1 MPLKA
6 VRPRQMQTRTP
17 MEKIEAQVTI
27 IVLTYNGLDYT
38 QACLELL
45 KAHTPLDDGT
55 QVFVVDNGST
65 DGTIEYLSALQWITL
80 IENGRNLGFVRGN
93 NVGIAA
99 APAES
104 DVLLLNN
111 DIEIE
116 QDGWLQEIKRVAY
129 SAQDIGIVGC
139 RLVLPDG
146 RLLHAGTYMPRDTWW
161 GQQIGSLEKNVDQY
175 SLDRD
180 VEGVVGACM
189 YIKRD
194 VLREIGPLNEA
205 FFSYFEDTDYC
216 LQAAEEGFRTV
227 CAGNVT
233 LIHHENV
240 TTQVNRMDFS
250 HIFRKSQKVFRKKWE
265 HKLMNRYETAV
276 FWHSQVASPSGYA
289 MSSREMVLQLDALG
303 VDVRLAY
310 LYGTDWMDAQR
321 DDHRLAAM
329 RRRPKDLSLPQVV
342 YGSGDLFCKNGGK
355 YRIGYTMLEVDGV
368 PADWTLQANALDE
381 IWVPSTFN
389 RDTFLNGG
397 VGVPIYVMPLGVNP
411 DYHNPKIR
419 AFRPSQRYT
428 FLSVFEWGERKA
440 PEILLRAY
448 HQAFSRPDEV
458 LLLLKVINTDPG
470 VDVAREIAALGLP
483 EDGPPVAIM
492 YNQELPAH
500 QIGSLY
506 RSADCFVLP
515 TRGEGWGMP
524 ILEAMACGLPVIAT
538 NWSAHTDFISDDVA
552 YPLRVERMVPAEAKC
567 PYYEG
572 FRWAQPDQSHL
583 AHLMRHVY
591 ENRTEAAEKGA
602 RASKVALGDWTWR
615 QAAQK
620 IKDRLLAIGQV
631 V

>member
-1 MPLKA
+1 
-6 VRPRQMQTRTP
+6 
-17 MEKIEAQVTI
+17 
-27 IVLTYNGLDYT
+27 
-38 QACLELL
+38 
-45 KAHTPLDDGT
+45 
-55 QVFVVDNGST
+55 
-65 DGTIEYLSALQWITL
+65 
-80 IENGRNLGFVRGN
+80 
-93 NVGIAA
+93 
-99 APAES
+99 
-104 DVLLLNN
+104 
-111 DIEIE
+111 
-116 QDGWLQEIKRVAY
+116 
-129 SAQDIGIVGC
+129 
-139 RLVLPDG
+139 
-146 RLLHAGTYMPRDTWW
+146 
-161 GQQIGSLEKNVDQY
+161 
-175 SLDRD
+175 
-180 VEGVVGACM
+180 
-189 YIKRD
+189 
-194 VLREIGPLNEA
+194 
-205 FFSYFEDTDYC
+205 
-216 LQAAEEGFRTV
+216 
-227 CAGNVT
+227 
-233 LIHHENV
+233 
-240 TTQVNRMDFS
+240 
-250 HIFRKSQKVFRKKWE
+250 
-265 HKLMNRYETAV
+265 
-276 FWHSQVASPSGYA
+276 
-289 MSSREMVLQLDALG
+289 
-303 VDVRLAY
+303 
-310 LYGTDWMDAQR
+310 
-321 DDHRLAAM
+321 
-329 RRRPKDLSLPQVV
+329 
-342 YGSGDLFCKNGGK
+342 
-355 YRIGYTMLEVDGV
+355 
-368 PADWTLQANALDE
+368 
-381 IWVPSTFN
+381 
-389 RDTFLNGG
+389 
-397 VGVPIYVMPLGVNP
+397 MPLGVNP